1 MERPVSS
8 EEKLLKL
15 IRKPP
20 AAKQAVKADE
30 KNKKTPVDFLGL
42 GNRLLM
48 FSILGLV
55 VYIAVDYFVLRPQRN
70 EQDVSAVIP
79 AKDVESIKSEAN
91 IEEKSFSF
99 YQGEF
104 ERRNI
109 FLFPWEKTD
118 QNQAGNSQPIS
129 DLKTLIKI
137 SGILMG
143 ESPQVIV
150 EDIKNHQTF
159 FLSPGE
165 SVLGA
170 AVEEIQADRVIFNFN
185 GNTVEMVP

>member
-20 AAKQAVKADE
+20 AAKQPIKVEE
-30 KNKKTPVDFLGL
+30 KNKKTQVDFLGL
-42 GNRLLM
+42 GNRLLL
-48 FSILGLV
+48 FSILGLA
-55 VYIAVDYFVLRPQRN
+55 VYIAIDYFVLKPQRN
-70 EQDVSAVIP
+70 GQDISAGILNDAGPV
-79 AKDVESIKSEAN
+79 KSEVN

-118 QNQAGNSQPIS
+118 QNQVGEVQPAA
-129 DLKTLIKI
+129 DLQMLIKI
-137 SGILMG
+137 SGILTG
-143 ESPQVIV
+143 VSPQVIV
-150 EDIKNHQTF
+150 EDIKTQQTF
-159 FLSPGE
+159 FLSPRE
-165 SVLGA
+165 PLG
-170 AVEEIQADRVIFNFN
+170 
-185 GNTVEMVP
+185 

>member
-1 MERPVSS
+1 MDRPVSS

-15 IRKPP
+15 IRKAP
-20 AAKQAVKADE
+20 AAKQPMKVDE
-30 KNKKTPVDFLGL
+30 KNKKTQVDFLGL
-42 GNRLLM
+42 GNRLLL
-48 FSILGLV
+48 FSILGLA
-55 VYIAVDYFVLRPQRN
+55 VYIAIDYFVLKPKKI
-70 EQDVSAVIP
+70 EQDISVTLSDAEP
-79 AKDVESIKSEAN
+79 IKNIVN

-118 QNQAGNSQPIS
+118 QNQGGEGQPVA
-129 DLKTLIKI
+129 DLKILIKV

-150 EDIKNHQTF
+150 EDIKTQQTF

-170 AVEEIQADRVIFNFN
+170 TVEEIRADRVIFNFN
-185 GNTVEMVP
+185 GNKVEMVP

>member
-15 IRKPP
+15 IRKSP
-20 AAKQAVKADE
+20 AEKHPVKVDE
-30 KNKKTPVDFLGL
+30 KNKKTQVDFLGL
-42 GNRLLM
+42 GNKLLLT
-48 FSILGLV
+48 SVLGLA
-55 VYIAVDYFVLRPQRN
+55 VYIAIDYFVLRPERSELNISVDAIGDVDPVKN
-70 EQDVSAVIP
+70 EV
-79 AKDVESIKSEAN
+79 N
-91 IEEKSFSF
+91 IEEKTFSF

-109 FLFPWEKTD
+109 FLFPWEKTN
-118 QNQAGNSQPIS
+118 QNQMEDVQLVA

-143 ESPQVIV
+143 ASPQVIV
-150 EDIKNHQTF
+150 EDIKTQQTF

-170 AVEEIQADRVIFNFN
+170 TVEEIRADRVIFNFS
-185 GNTVEMVP
+185 GNKAEMVP